1 MKILREPHYYRKGGG
16 NVLRRASGHRSFVVA
31 AALAAVSVF
40 ASGQTGANAQLPSA
54 KEVIARHV
62 EAVGGAAAWKE
73 IKSMRATGTF
83 SLPAQKMS
91 GTLDL
96 MTARPARM
104 RLRVTLEGV
113 GKIESG
119 YDGKVG
125 WTIDPISGPAVLSGR
140 ELTEM
145 ADDSAFDALLYGPE
159 FIKEFQPVGRENFG
173 PTPAIKVKVVLKSG
187 TEQFEYFDV
196 ATGVVLG
203 FEGTRATPMGNVP
216 TTEILSNY
224 KSFGKV
230 KLPTTIRQRALGFE
244 TEISIADVEFDTVP
258 ADAFDLPPVI
268 RALIK

>member
-1 MKILREPHYYRKGGG
+1 
-16 NVLRRASGHRSFVVA
+16 VLATLA
-31 AALAAVSVF
+31 AASVF
-40 ASGQTGANAQLPSA
+40 TSGQTGASAQSPLPTG
-54 KEVIARHV
+54 KEVIADHL
-62 EAVGGAAAWKE
+62 EAIGGAAAWKA

-104 RLRVTLEGV
+104 RLRVTLDGV

-125 WTIDPISGPAVLSGR
+125 WTIDPISGPSVLSGR

-145 ADDSAFDALLYGPE
+145 ADDSTFDALLYGPE
-159 FIKEFQPVGRENFG
+159 FVKEFLPIARENFG
-173 PTPAIKVKVVLKSG
+173 PTPAIKVKVVLRSG
-187 TEQFEYFDV
+187 TEQFEYFD
-196 ATGVVLG
+196 AASGVVLG

-224 KSFGKV
+224 KLFGKV

-258 ADAFDLPPVI
+258 ADAFDLPPVNK
-268 RALIK
+268 ALIK